1 MRENKAYSGRP
12 GRTHGGGRGT
22 QGRTVRL
29 AFRGHGGARWT
40 YSPTLIRS
48 QPDSM
53 EVSMLVP
60 LRVGQPVE
68 IEQPAPERAPE
79 PARGGTQAAAP
90 TTPAVRAQVTGCR
103 CSADG
108 LFRILLAVQQA

>member
-1 MRENKAYSGRP
+1 MVENKAYNGRP
-12 GRTHGGGRGT
+12 RRTHSGGRGSR
-22 QGRTVRL
+22 GRTVRL

-48 QPDSM
+48 QPDSI

-60 LRVGQPVE
+60 LRVGLPVE
-68 IEQPAPERAPE
+68 IEQSAAERAPDS
-79 PARGGTQAAAP
+79 ARGGPQAPAP
-90 TTPAVRAQVTGCR
+90 VTPAIRAQVTGCR

>member
-12 GRTHGGGRGT
+12 RGTHGGGRAT

-68 IEQPAPERAPE
+68 IEQPAPERAPDSAWAGTHAAS
-79 PARGGTQAAAP
+79 PA
-90 TTPAVRAQVTGCR
+90 TPAVRAQVTGCR
-103 CSADG
+103 CSDDG
-108 LFRILLAVQQA
+108 LFRILLALQEA